1 MATRRELKSAYK
13 EYRPTM
19 GVFAIRNLS
28 NEKVLIDYSTDMKSK
43 WNRHR
48 TELNFGSHRN
58 KQLQHDWTELSADQF
73 TFEVLSELKES
84 EENQVNYK
92 AELKT
97 LVEMVI
103 EEQTSLIQYA

>member
-1 MATRRELKSAYK
+1 MATKQELKSAYK

-28 NEKVLIDYSTDMKSK
+28 NDKVLIDYSTDMKSK
-43 WNRHR
+43 WIRHR

-58 KQLQHDWTELSADQF
+58 KQLQHDWTELGADQF

-84 EENQVNYK
+84 KEKQVNYK

-103 EEQTSLIQYA
+103 EEHTSSKQYA